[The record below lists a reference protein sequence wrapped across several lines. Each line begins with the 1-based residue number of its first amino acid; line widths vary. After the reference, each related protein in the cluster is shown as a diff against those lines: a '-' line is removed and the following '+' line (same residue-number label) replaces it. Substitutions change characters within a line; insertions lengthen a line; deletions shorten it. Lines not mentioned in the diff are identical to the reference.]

1 METGVGEAR
10 EVIAAVAP
18 KEAGKMLPLDGIRV
32 LDLSRLLAGPFCTAI
47 LGDLGADILKAESL
61 PDGDLYRNSPPFH
74 GGESVS
80 FLAINRN
87 KRSIAIDFRKPGG
100 LDLIRDIADR
110 TDVVV
115 ENFKPG
121 TMETMGLSYEELGA
135 RNPRLIY
142 ASVSGFGRTGPYGLL
157 PGVDQIAQ
165 GMSGFMSITGQAA
178 SGPTC
183 VGVPIGDLVAGM
195 WTAIGIQSA
204 LIARQTT
211 GHGQRVDT
219 SLLGSLVGLL
229 SVQGQR
235 YLSLGEI
242 PEVAGNHHP
251 VSSPYGLF
259 HASDGVFN
267 LSATTAA
274 MWKKLCEHL
283 DMAWLLHDERFATSA
298 ARRDNRK
305 ELEHLLDE
313 RFRLRSRNE
322 WIAELRDLGMPA
334 GPVYDIS
341 EVFADPH
348 IASSGMVETVIHPSI
363 GALKQLASPLK
374 LECFSSGS
382 VRRPPPLLGEHTLD
396 ILSELGFS
404 RERIADLKKIG
415 AI

>member
-1 METGVGEAR
+1 
-10 EVIAAVAP
+10 
-18 KEAGKMLPLDGIRV
+18 MLPLAGIRV
-32 LDLSRLLAGPFCTAI
+32 LDVSRLLAGPFCSAI
-47 LGDLGADILKAESL
+47 LGDLGADILKVESL

-80 FLAINRN
+80 FLAVNRN

-100 LDLIRDIADR
+100 LDLVREIADR
-110 TDVVV
+110 ADVVV

-121 TMETMGLSYEELGA
+121 TMENMGLSYQQLSE

-142 ASVSGFGRTGPYGLL
+142 ASVSGFGRTGAYGLL

-165 GMSGFMSITGQAA
+165 GMSGFMSITGQAE
-178 SGPTC
+178 SGPTR

-195 WTAIGIQSA
+195 WTAIGVQSA

-211 GHGQRVDT
+211 GRGQRVDT

-267 LSATTAA
+267 LSAATSA
-274 MWKKLCEHL
+274 MWTKLCQHL
-283 DMAWLLHDERFATSA
+283 DMAWLLDDERFATSS

-313 RFRLRSRNE
+313 RFRLRPRDQ
-322 WIAELRDLGMPA
+322 WIAELRELGMPA

-348 IASSGMVETVIHPSI
+348 VATSGMVETVEHPSI
-363 GALKQLASPLK
+363 GALKQLASPLQ
-374 LECFSSGS
+374 LQCFSSGS
-382 VRRPPPLLGEHTLD
+382 VRRPPPLLGEHTSD
-396 ILSELGFS
+396 ILGELGFS
-404 RERIADLKKIG
+404 QERIEGFKKIG
-415 AI
+415 VI